1 MPARCAIPLGCLSW
15 IKFIKIPLC
24 VTATL
29 KKGILPRTE
38 ANREQ
43 KQSFCLLHT
52 RERWI
57 NLQRNSLRRA
67 VEQVSKPSKT
77 WDATSGG
84 TTGEG
89 GPSIRSSPVRIVS
102 SAIPA
107 PYTSLLFSFLANFL
121 LVKGFKTSSYD
132 ATTSTAIAYAIDT
145 GSGTL
150 KRVATETQ
158 ILCLLQELQEI
169 YSSSLSKFSLNALD
183 SQEQNTTI
191 LLRGGGGV
199 EDLELTF
206 LSRAN
211 CGTFCSN
218 RL

>member
-1 MPARCAIPLGCLSW
+1 MVSQLQPIPIHGPEAICKLYASKMCNTTWLFELDQIHKDP
-15 IKFIKIPLC
+15 PLC
-24 VTATL
+24 YCNP
-29 KKGILPRTE
+29 KEGHCSQNNSRTE

-52 RERWI
+52 RERWV

-121 LVKGFKTSSYD
+121 LVKGFKTSSYG
-132 ATTSTAIAYAIDT
+132 AATSTAIAYSIDT

-158 ILCLLQELQEI
+158 ILSVFCRSFRKYALLPSP
-169 YSSSLSKFSLNALD
+169 SSP
-183 SQEQNTTI
+183 
-191 LLRGGGGV
+191 
-199 EDLELTF
+199 
-206 LSRAN
+206 
-211 CGTFCSN
+211 
-218 RL
+218 